1 MARTLFLM
9 PDTWD
14 WALDSSGNIAV
25 ASDVYQQAQDIA
37 SACRVFRNDMYF
49 NQNEGIPYLE
59 SILGKS
65 SYPLGLYQSEL
76 RLAALSVNGVVSV
89 NITFNKIENRV
100 LSGMIEFT
108 NDQGQTGVVNL

>member
-14 WALDSSGNIAV
+14 LALDVEGNIAS
-25 ASDVYQQAQDIA
+25 ATSTYQRAQDIC
-37 SACRVFRNDMYF
+37 SACRVFRGDMYF
-49 NQNEGIPYLE
+49 NKNDGVPYSE

-76 RLAALSVNGVVSV
+76 RQAALSVDGVISA

-100 LSGMIEFT
+100 LSGMIKFT
-108 NDQGQTGVVNL
+108 NDQDQTGVVSL